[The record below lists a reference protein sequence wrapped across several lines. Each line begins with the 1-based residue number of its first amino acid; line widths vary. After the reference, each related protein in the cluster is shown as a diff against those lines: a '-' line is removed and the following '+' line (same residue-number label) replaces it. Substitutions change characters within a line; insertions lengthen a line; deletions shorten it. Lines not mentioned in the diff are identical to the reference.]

1 MLYPLLRPL
10 LFSLDAERAH
20 DLTLGTLAKHPGL
33 VPLQRIAADPV
44 RCMGLEFPNR
54 VGLAAGLDKNG
65 AAIDGLARLGFG
77 FIEIGTITPRPQPG
91 NPKPRMFRLPAAQGI
106 INRMGFNNLGLD
118 ALIDNVKRS
127 RWVREGGILGINI
140 GKNADTPIERATDD
154 YLIGLRG
161 AHPYARY
168 ITVNISSPNT
178 KNLRQLQ
185 GADELNQLL
194 GALDAERQKLD
205 AAAGRTVPIALK
217 IAPDLDAEQIDA
229 IADATVRHHI
239 DALIATNTTL
249 SRTGVENL
257 PHGGEAGGLSGAP
270 VREKS
275 TAVLR
280 ALAQKLDG
288 KVALIGVGGITE
300 GRHAK
305 DKIDAGAQLV
315 QLYSG
320 LIYRG
325 PALVADAARALAES

>member
-20 DLTLGTLAKHPGL
+20 DLTLGMLASHPRL
-33 VPLQRIAADPV
+33 VPEQTLVPDPV
-44 RCMGLEFPNR
+44 RVMGIDFPNR

-77 FIEIGTITPRPQPG
+77 FIEVGTITPRPQPG
-91 NPKPRMFRLPAAQGI
+91 NPRPRMFRLPAASAI

-118 ALIDNVKRS
+118 ALIENVKRS
-127 RWVREGGILGINI
+127 RWVSEGGILGINI

-154 YLIGLRG
+154 YLTGLRG

-168 ITVNISSPNT
+168 IAVNISSPNT
-178 KNLRQLQ
+178 RNLRQLQ
-185 GADELNQLL
+185 GADELNRLL
-194 GALDAERQKLD
+194 GALDAERQRLD
-205 AAAGRTVPIALK
+205 AASARTVPLALK
-217 IAPDLDAEQIDA
+217 IAPDLDEAQIEA
-229 IADATVRHHI
+229 IADAAVRHRI

-249 SRTGVENL
+249 SRTGVESL

-270 VREKS
+270 VFERS

-280 ALAQKLDG
+280 SLALKLEG
-288 KVALIGVGGITE
+288 KVALIGVGGITG

-305 DKIDAGAQLV
+305 AKIDAGAGLI

-325 PALVADAARALAES
+325 PALVSEAARALARC